1 MKKHLPT
8 IIVVIIFICGLSLF
22 LYPTVSN
29 LYNEYLNNKL
39 IDEYKEAF
47 ASTSP
52 EQINEAKEKA
62 VAYNKYLHDSD
73 KLEELGLTYE
83 NTLNTTGN
91 GIMGYVEIPKIS
103 VSLIIYHS
111 ISENVLHKGIGHV
124 PQSHLP
130 IGGKSTHCILAG
142 HTGLPSAKL
151 LTNIDHLKIGDR
163 FFVHVLNEVLEYK
176 IDDISVV
183 EPDEVSRLNVI
194 SGKDC
199 VTLVTCTP
207 YGVNSHR
214 LLVRGVRVDAN
225 DLSAK
230 KDGIINEILN
240 IDMKYLLTFSLVG
253 LCIVFIVVK
262 KVRNVR
268 KKKKAA
274 KAEAMAEEAV
284 SEEATEENTENEPK
298 TEAEEGGDEPQDE
311 IDT

>member
-8 IIVVIIFICGLSLF
+8 IIVAIIFLCGLSLF

-29 LYNEYLNNKL
+29 LYNQYLNNRL
-39 IDEYKEAF
+39 IGDYKDAF
-47 ASTSP
+47 TSATP
-52 EQINEAKEKA
+52 EQFTEAKEDA
-62 VAYNKYLHDSD
+62 VAFNGNLGNKD

-83 NTLNTTGN
+83 NVLNVAGN
-91 GIMGYVEIPKIS
+91 GVMGYIEIPKIS

-111 ISENVLHKGIGHV
+111 IDEDVLQKGIGHV
-124 PQSHLP
+124 PETHLP
-130 IGGKSTHCILAG
+130 IGGNNTHSVLAG

-163 FFVHVLNEVLEYK
+163 FYIHVLNEVLEYK

-183 EPDEVSRLNVI
+183 EPSEVSRLNVI

-214 LLVRGVRVDAN
+214 LLVRGVRVSGA

-230 KDGIINEILN
+230 DDGIINELLN
-240 IDMKYLLTFSLVG
+240 VDMKYLITFSFIG
-253 LCIVFIVVK
+253 LCIIFVAVK
-262 KVRNVR
+262 KLRDIR
-268 KKKKAA
+268 KRKTGGNK
-274 KAEAMAEEAV
+274 
-284 SEEATEENTENEPK
+284 TDENNL
-298 TEAEEGGDEPQDE
+298 
-311 IDT
+311 

>member
-8 IIVVIIFICGLSLF
+8 IIVAIIFLCGLSLF

-29 LYNEYLNNKL
+29 LYNQYLNNKL
-39 IDEYKEAF
+39 IGDYKDAF
-47 ASTSP
+47 TSATP
-52 EQINEAKEKA
+52 EQFTEAKEDA
-62 VAYNKYLHDSD
+62 VAYNENIGNNE

-83 NTLNTTGN
+83 NVLSVAEN
-91 GIMGYVEIPKIS
+91 GVMGYIEIPKIS

-111 ISENVLHKGIGHV
+111 IDEDVLQKGIGHV
-124 PQSHLP
+124 PETHLP
-130 IGGKSTHCILAG
+130 IGGNNTHSVLAG

-163 FFVHVLNEVLEYK
+163 FYIHVLNEVLEYK

-183 EPDEVSRLNVI
+183 EPSEVSRLNVI

-214 LLVRGVRVDAN
+214 LLVRGVRVSGA

-230 KDGIINEILN
+230 DDGIINELLN
-240 IDMKYLLTFSLVG
+240 IDMKYLITFSFIG
-253 LCIVFIVVK
+253 LCIIFVAVK
-262 KVRNVR
+262 KLRDIH
-268 KKKKAA
+268 KKKTGGNK
-274 KAEAMAEEAV
+274 
-284 SEEATEENTENEPK
+284 TDENNL
-298 TEAEEGGDEPQDE
+298 
-311 IDT
+311 